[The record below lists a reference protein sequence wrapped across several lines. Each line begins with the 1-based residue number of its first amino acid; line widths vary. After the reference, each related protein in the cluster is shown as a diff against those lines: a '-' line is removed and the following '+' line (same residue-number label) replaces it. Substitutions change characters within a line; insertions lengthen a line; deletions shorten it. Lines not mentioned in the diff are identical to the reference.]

1 MWVRQRKSRRQM
13 VGAFYWLTLRFEEE
27 MFGRKKNEERWK
39 SEDGKRA
46 TGTIEKRRKVEK
58 EGHS

>member
-1 MWVRQRKSRRQM
+1 M

-58 EGHS
+58 EGYS

>member
-1 MWVRQRKSRRQM
+1 LRKKCS
-13 VGAFYWLTLRFEEE
+13 EE
-27 MFGRKKNEERWK
+27 KKNEERWK

-58 EGHS
+58 EGYS